1 MKNKLLIF
9 YTEKVRARKLIYSKM
24 NFLFWSYLISYTL
37 ALPLIIIA
45 LCIWFW
51 TEKSAYGPVLSAIA
65 LVIFLIFIHRGF
77 NSKARIILNREFS
90 IKTEKGKWLDGFHEV
105 QIHMITEYLIEH
117 DLYSKWKI
125 ENLMEA
131 YKADNTK
138 EKMPPLVAPSILI
151 AVLAPNLNYFLKHFY
166 EATNFQTN
174 EGQFLIFST
183 VLLFSIFFVV
193 VITFWKYIFEEFSEI
208 LLYKRINY
216 RNNLNSILY
225 DILIGIES

>member
-37 ALPLIIIA
+37 ASPLIIIA
-45 LCIWFW
+45 LCVWYW
-51 TEKSAYGPVLSAIA
+51 TEKSAYGPVLLAVA
-65 LVIFLIFIHRGF
+65 LIVFLIFIHRRF
-77 NSKARIILNREFS
+77 NNKARIILDREFS
-90 IKTEKGKWLDGFHEV
+90 IKTEIGKWLDGFHEV

-131 YKADNTK
+131 YKADNIK

-166 EATNFQTN
+166 EASNFQTN
-174 EGQFLIFST
+174 EGQLLIFST
-183 VLLFSIFFVV
+183 VLICSIFL
-193 VITFWKYIFEEFSEI
+193 SS
-208 LLYKRINY
+208 LYRFGNTYLKSFPNFYCIK
-216 RNNLNSILY
+216 
-225 DILIGIES
+225 E